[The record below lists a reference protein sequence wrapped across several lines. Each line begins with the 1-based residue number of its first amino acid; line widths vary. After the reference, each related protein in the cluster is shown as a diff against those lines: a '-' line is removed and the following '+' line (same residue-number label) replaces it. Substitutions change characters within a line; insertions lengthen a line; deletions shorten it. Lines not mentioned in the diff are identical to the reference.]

1 MHLVRVATMTACR
14 RRDTDGTAP
23 DRPRESVD
31 NSDSDRD
38 PLVTV
43 VRAISRVPGIRER
56 APRRNALVVLVYL
69 FLAAFLAGLFGW
81 IVNSVP
87 LTMQYVPATGAPT

>member
-23 DRPRESVD
+23 DHPHESID
-31 NSDSDRD
+31 DSDADRT
-38 PLVTV
+38 PSVTV
-43 VRAISRVPGIRER
+43 VRAVSRLPGIRER

-87 LTMQYVPATGAPT
+87 LTMQYVPATGALT